1 MADSSTA
8 VSSPIARLARE
19 LEAIAGQGMSER
31 AFVRAAE
38 PAMQRLLGE
47 KDFLPEE
54 AMQPSESGYA
64 RHLLYSDPQGR
75 FSIAAMVWQSGQ
87 GTPVHDH
94 DGTWGMIGMIQ
105 GGLEI
110 VNYFSDEEG
119 LLPGEVLLRSE
130 SPHTPQAGT
139 DQCICGCADIHA
151 VNNRLGE
158 TAISVHVYAR
168 DLEKC
173 LVFEPVPGKDGQF
186 TARKKTLSYT
196 SGTSS

>member
-1 MADSSTA
+1 MTDSSAA

-19 LEAIAGQGMSER
+19 LEAIAGQGMADR

-38 PAMQRLLGE
+38 PAMQRLLSE

-54 AMQPSESGYA
+54 ARQSSETGYA

-105 GGLEI
+105 GGLEV
-110 VNYFSDEEG
+110 VNYFSDEED
-119 LLPGEVLLRSE
+119 LHPGEVSLRNE
-130 SPHTPQAGT
+130 APHTPRAGT
-139 DQCICGCADIHA
+139 DQCVCGCADIHV
-151 VNNRLGE
+151 VNNRLDE

-173 LVFEPVPGKDGQF
+173 LVFDPIPGKNGQF
-186 TARKKTLSYT
+186 IAREKTLSYS
-196 SGTSS
+196 SGASS

>member
-1 MADSSTA
+1 MTDSTTA
-8 VSSPIARLARE
+8 VSSPIARLARD

-38 PAMQRLLGE
+38 PAMQRLLSE
-47 KDFLPEE
+47 KGFLPEE

-75 FSIAAMVWQSGQ
+75 FSIAVMVWRSGQ

-110 VNYFSDEEG
+110 VNYFSDEED
-119 LLPGEVLLRSE
+119 LRLGEISLRSE
-130 SPHTPQAGT
+130 APHTPRAGT
-139 DQCICGCADIHA
+139 DQCVCGCADIHT

-168 DLEKC
+168 GLEKC
-173 LVFEPVPGKDGQF
+173 LVFDPVPGNDGRF
-186 TARKKTLSYT
+186 TAREKTLSYT
-196 SGTSS
+196 SGASS